1 MRCGRV
7 FALMS
12 IALLCGTLSACDEAQ
27 LKLEAKSLLSRLV
40 RAVAE
45 PLVSDLDEAIFA
57 MRDRE
62 WRRAEKH
69 LERFLITAK
78 DPEERWQAWQKLLE
92 VTERGGQDK
101 RWISDSLETML
112 LEFQGQPEK
121 QQIVLR
127 RMAENQESVRDYDNA
142 IASWL
147 QWASLPGLSDEQ
159 RLEVYQRI
167 ASLQMRNKRLQGAEG
182 TLHECLSLPLADYKK
197 SECYYSLAELN
208 ILREEL
214 EEGTA
219 TLQQLLD
226 MEKISPDLNARAT
239 FLLADILQQKKE
251 NAEALKLFKSI
262 RGIYP
267 NPLAVAARIAAL
279 ENNTT
284 KK

>member
-1 MRCGRV
+1 MPCGRV
-7 FALMS
+7 
-12 IALLCGTLSACDEAQ
+12 IAVLSVVLVCGTLTACDEAQ

-40 RAVAE
+40 RTVAE
-45 PLVSDLDEAIFA
+45 PLVSDLDEATFA

-62 WRRAEKH
+62 WQRAEKH

-101 RWISDSLETML
+101 RWISDSLEAML

-121 QQIVLR
+121 QQIILR

-142 IASWL
+142 TASWL
-147 QWASLPGLSDEQ
+147 QWESLPGLSAEQ

-167 ASLQMRNKRLQGAEG
+167 ATLQMRNKRLQGAEG
-182 TLHECLSLPLADYKK
+182 TLHECLSLPLPDYRKA
-197 SECYYSLAELN
+197 ECYYNLAELN

-219 TLQQLLD
+219 TIQQLLD
-226 MEKISPDLNARAT
+226 MEKVSPDLHARAT

-262 RGIYP
+262 RDIYP
-267 NPLAVAARIAAL
+267 NSLAVAARIAAL
-279 ENNTT
+279 EQDT